1 MCLFFFPDRRSH
13 IELRRSPLLTPFGKR
28 EWITTLLVAGV
39 VVFGALLAMWWWVA
53 ALTLVLVAPV
63 LWFFRDPRRIV
74 PNLRGL
80 VISPADG
87 KVSSVHTLDRFEPF
101 DGPAVCVRIFLSVL
115 NVHVNRAPLH
125 GRVVDI
131 QRRPGEYLNALKP
144 ESAEVNEAVM
154 IVLHHP
160 TTGAPVAAV
169 QQIAGAIARRIVC
182 ATHVG
187 DILQRGQRYGMIKF
201 GSTTELYLP
210 NPDTVDVRV
219 RPGDKVHGGATILAA
234 RKGEAE

>member
-1 MCLFFFPDRRSH
+1 MCLFLQDRRSR
-13 IELRRSPLLTPFGKR
+13 IGDSPLLTPFGKR
-28 EWITTLLVAGV
+28 EWITTVIVGV
-39 VVFGALLAMWWWVA
+39 VVIVGALMAMWWWAVP
-53 ALTLVLVAPV
+53 LTLAAMAPV
-63 LWFFRDPRRIV
+63 LWFFRDPRRAV
-74 PNLRGL
+74 PNRRGQI
-80 VISPADG
+80 ISPADG
-87 KVSSVHTLDRFEPF
+87 KVSSVHTLDHFEPF

-131 QRRPGEYLNALKP
+131 QHRPGEYLNALKP

-210 NPDTVDVRV
+210 DPDGVDVRV
-219 RPGDKVHGGATILAA
+219 KPGDKVQGGATVLAA
-234 RKGEAE
+234 RKGEAD